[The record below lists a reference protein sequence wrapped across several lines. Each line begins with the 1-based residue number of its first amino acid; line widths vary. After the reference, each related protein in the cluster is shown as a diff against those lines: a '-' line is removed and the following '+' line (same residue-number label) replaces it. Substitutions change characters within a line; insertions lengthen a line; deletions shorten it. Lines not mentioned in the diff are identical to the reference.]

1 VQSLETRK
9 FIDDKSVTRTKSGF
23 SLIEVTLALG
33 IAAFCL
39 LAIFG
44 LLPIGLKTQQLAV
57 EQTAATRI
65 ASAVIAD
72 LRATSNATSTSSL
85 FAISIPNNATASV
98 ETIFFDTDGH
108 FSSPPVQLN
117 SRYRVT
123 ITFSPNNSGARSATL
138 AHLRITW
145 PAAAAIADAGGS
157 SETFIALDR
166 N

>member
-1 VQSLETRK
+1 M
-9 FIDDKSVTRTKSGF
+9 
-23 SLIEVTLALG
+23 EVTLALG

-65 ASAVIAD
+65 ASI
-72 LRATSNATSTSSL
+72 TSL
-85 FAISIPNNATASV
+85 FAISIPNNAASSV

-108 FSSPPVQLN
+108 SSTVVQPN

-157 SETFIALDR
+157 SETFVALDR

>member
-9 FIDDKSVTRTKSGF
+9 FIDDRSVTRTKFGF

-72 LRATSNATSTSSL
+72 LQATPNATSTSL
-85 FAISIPNNATASV
+85 FAISIPNNAASSV

-108 FSSPPVQLN
+108 SSTVVQPN

-157 SETFIALDR
+157 SETFVALDR